1 MLSVF
6 SGITIT
12 IYCLVFVIESYRAN
26 SINEPTSKKFNS
38 KSYHSK
44 CTDSIYSW
52 GRNAYMTILGGEKA
66 CALVAKRY
74 TKYCLEEKLDTTY

>member
-6 SGITIT
+6 SGISIT
-12 IYCLVFVIESYRAN
+12 IYYLAFVIQTYRTN
-26 SINEPTSKKFNS
+26 SINESTSKKFIS

-44 CTDSIYSW
+44 CTDSKYSW

-74 TKYCLEEKLDTTY
+74 TKYCLEEKVDTTY

>member
-6 SGITIT
+6 SGISIT
-12 IYCLVFVIESYRAN
+12 IYYLIFVIQTYRT
-26 SINEPTSKKFNS
+26 SKIKEPASKKFIS

-44 CTDSIYSW
+44 CTDSKYFW

-66 CALVAKRY
+66 FALVAK
-74 TKYCLEEKLDTTY
+74 KYEVLH